1 MLCLKKLFPTTEQL
15 QVSMQWERCQGERA
29 MGARYSKI

>member
-15 QVSMQWERCQGERA
+15 QVLMQWERCQGERM
-29 MGARYSKI
+29 MGAYSSKI